1 MKYYERDKAR
11 FASYVKVAFVRN
23 PWDRLVSAFFYLKNL
38 DEYSSGRKFF
48 DEIIGQKTTFREFV
62 LDLNEPSFR
71 KKVLGWQHFCM
82 QTVFL
87 QNSEKVIDLDF
98 LGKYENLEMDY
109 ELLKKMVNP
118 SASSLS
124 IVNSSSRTNCIEC
137 YDVEMARIVERI
149 YLTDVKNFG
158 YSRPLELC

>member
-1 MKYYERDKAR
+1 
-11 FASYVKVAFVRN
+11 
-23 PWDRLVSAFFYLKNL
+23 
-38 DEYSSGRKFF
+38 
-48 DEIIGQKTTFREFV
+48 
-62 LDLNEPSFR
+62 
-71 KKVLGWQHFCM
+71 M
-82 QTVFL
+82 QTEFL

-109 ELLKKMVNP
+109 GLLKKMVNP

-124 IVNSSSRTNCIEC
+124 IVNSSSRTNYIEY